1 MRELHMSNGDVEDAT
16 RERQKGDVVYAPMI
30 LLDCKECAGF
40 TGFNQESATQAVC
53 RECTTV
59 QSNERIV
66 DLNGERV

>member
-1 MRELHMSNGDVEDAT
+1 MRELHMENGDIEDAT

-30 LLDCKECAGF
+30 LLDCRECAGF

-53 RECTTV
+53 RECEVV